1 MINCEHLVKSF
12 SGQQVL
18 SDVSFS
24 VKAGEVFVISGA
36 SGIGKTTLLD
46 IVAGIS
52 KTDRGNVTVATKRI
66 GYAFQDDRLI
76 PWKTVKENLTLVTA
90 SYFSESEAEEIST
103 FWLNK
108 MGLLDSADKRPSE
121 LSGGMKKR
129 LNIAR
134 SLAIDPAL
142 LILDEPFAFQD
153 SEYQNLILGE
163 VKILNE
169 KSGTTVLV
177 ASHGNVPLWCDNFR
191 GFLVGSIKDLEK

>member
-12 SGQQVL
+12 SGQPVL
-18 SDVSFS
+18 SDVSLS

-36 SGIGKTTLLD
+36 SGIGKTTLLN
-46 IVAGIS
+46 IVAGIGRADS
-52 KTDRGNVTVATKRI
+52 GKVTVATKRI

-76 PWKTVKENLTLVTA
+76 PWKTVKENLDLVTA
-90 SYFSESEAEEIST
+90 SYFPKVEAEKIST

-134 SLAIDPAL
+134 SLAIKPEL
-142 LILDEPFAFQD
+142 LLLDEPLAFQD
-153 SEYQNLILGE
+153 TDYQCLIVSEVQQ
-163 VKILNE
+163 LNQ
-169 KSGTTVLV
+169 KSGATVIVTGHEQL
-177 ASHGNVPLWCDNFR
+177 ASWSYHSRKFSL
-191 GFLVGSIKDLEK
+191 